1 LNTKPAILNNN
12 VFLNNSPSGVG
23 GKVEGI
29 AIVMDI
35 GGTKIK
41 LGLVQD
47 NKILCTTS
55 IDAASSNGLKKNLS
69 MIESAINE
77 MLKQFSINKNEI
89 KGVGI
94 SMPGI
99 VDSKQKK
106 VLSIDNKFNDVVEM
120 NLSEWIDNTWQTNLE
135 IENDA
140 RCALIGEWQFGK
152 GKGYDNVVLM
162 TIGTGVGS
170 SAVIE
175 GRILRG
181 KHFQAGCL
189 GGHFTVNING
199 AICNCGNIG
208 CVETEASTWNI
219 ERIAKQNAGYA
230 SSTLSKQN
238 KIDFENIF
246 NSANEGDELATEL
259 RNTCLDVWSA
269 AAVNLIHAYDPE
281 VLIIGGGVMASADY
295 IIPYI
300 QKKTDEHA
308 WTPWGKVKIEAA
320 ENINAAA
327 LLGAAY
333 LVFNN

>member
-1 LNTKPAILNNN
+1 MKTNT
-12 VFLNNSPSGVG
+12 
-23 GKVEGI
+23 

-41 LGLVQD
+41 LGLVQH
-47 NKILCTTS
+47 NKIITTTS
-55 IDAASSNGLKKNLS
+55 IDAHSSNGLKEKLPA
-69 MIESAINE
+69 IETLVNN
-77 MLKQFSINKNEI
+77 MLQQHNIHTNEI
-89 KGVGI
+89 VGVGI

-99 VDSKQKK
+99 IDSKQKK

-120 NLSEWIDNTWQTNLE
+120 NLSEWISNTWNTNLA

-152 GKGYDNVVLM
+152 GKGHDNVVLM

-175 GRILRG
+175 GKVLRG

-189 GGHFTVNING
+189 GGHFTINING

-219 ERIAKQNAGYA
+219 ERIAKQHELYN
-230 SSTLSKQN
+230 SSTLSTQN

-246 NSANEGDELATEL
+246 NAAENGDTLAKIL
-259 RNTCLDVWSA
+259 REQCVDVWSA

-300 QKKTDEHA
+300 QNKTDKHA

-327 LLGAAY
+327 LLGAAW
-333 LVFNN
+333 LVYNN

>member
-1 LNTKPAILNNN
+1 MNIKTSIQNNDA
-12 VFLNNSPSGVG
+12 LANSPSGFG
-23 GKVEGI
+23 GI

-41 LGLVQD
+41 LGLVAGD
-47 NKILCTTS
+47 KIICTAS
-55 IDAASSNGLKKNLS
+55 IEAESSIGLKEKLPV
-69 MIESAINE
+69 IESTIND
-77 MLKQFSINKNEI
+77 MLDQHAINKNEI

-99 VDSKQKK
+99 VDSVQKK
-106 VLSIDNKFNDVVEM
+106 VLSIDNKFNDVVGM
-120 NLSEWIDNTWQTNLE
+120 NLSGWITNTWQTNLE

-162 TIGTGVGS
+162 TIGTGIGS

-175 GRILRG
+175 GKVLRG

-189 GGHFTVNING
+189 GGHFTINVNG
-199 AICNCGNIG
+199 VKCNCGNIG

-219 ERIAKQNAGYA
+219 ERIAKLHAAYA
-230 SSTLSKQN
+230 SSMLAQQN
-238 KIDFENIF
+238 KLDFETIYRC
-246 NSANEGDELATEL
+246 ANADDTLAKEL
-259 RNTCLDVWSA
+259 RDTCLDVWSA

-281 VLIIGGGVMASADY
+281 VLVIGGGIMASADY

-308 WTPWGKVKIEAA
+308 WTPWGKVKIVAA
-320 ENINAAA
+320 ENINAAS

-333 LVFNN
+333 LVFKN

>member
-1 LNTKPAILNNN
+1 MKTSASIQYTSD
-12 VFLNNSPSGVG
+12 NSPSGNG
-23 GKVEGI
+23 GGSI
-29 AIVMDI
+29 AIVLDI

-41 LGLVQD
+41 MGLVQQD
-47 NKILCTTS
+47 KIISVSS
-55 IDAASSNGLKKNLS
+55 IDSESSNGLTGKLPAIETAVNTMLQQKN
-69 MIESAINE
+69 IEQGDIA
-77 MLKQFSINKNEI
+77 
-89 KGVGI
+89 GVGI

-106 VLSIDNKFNDVVEM
+106 VLSIDNKFNDVVHM
-120 NLSEWIDNTWQTNLE
+120 DLSQWIFNTWHTDLKM
-135 IENDA
+135 ENDA

-162 TIGTGVGS
+162 TIGTGIGS

-175 GRILRG
+175 GNVLRG

-189 GGHFTVNING
+189 GGHFTINING
-199 AICNCGNIG
+199 EICNCGNKG
-208 CVETEASTWNI
+208 CVEVEASTWNI
-219 ERIAKQNAGYA
+219 ERIAKHHEAYN
-230 SSTLSKQN
+230 SSVLSAQN
-238 KIDFENIF
+238 KIDFESVF
-246 NSANEGDELATEL
+246 SYAEKGDVLAAIL
-259 RNTCLDVWSA
+259 REQCLNVWSA

-281 VLIIGGGVMASADY
+281 ILIIGGGVMASAGY

-300 QKKTDEHA
+300 QQKVNAHA

>member
-1 LNTKPAILNNN
+1 MT
-12 VFLNNSPSGVG
+12 
-23 GKVEGI
+23 

-41 LGLVQD
+41 LGLVAG
-47 NKILCTTS
+47 NKILCTSS
-55 IDAASSNGLKKNLS
+55 IDAESSVGLKEKLPA
-69 MIESAINE
+69 IERTVNDMMNQHA
-77 MLKQFSINKNEI
+77 INKNEL

-99 VDSKQKK
+99 VDSVQKK

-120 NLSEWIDNTWQTNLE
+120 NLSEWITNTWQTDLA

-162 TIGTGVGS
+162 TIGTGIGS

-175 GRILRG
+175 GKVLRG

-189 GGHFTVNING
+189 GGHFTINLNG
-199 AICNCGNIG
+199 SKCNCGNIG

-219 ERIAKQNAGYA
+219 ERIAKQHPAYA
-230 SSTLSKQN
+230 LSMLSQQN
-238 KIDFENIF
+238 KLDFETIYRC
-246 NSANEGDELATEL
+246 ANDNDALAKEL
-259 RNTCLDVWSA
+259 RDTCLDVWSA

-281 VLIIGGGVMASADY
+281 VLVIGGGIMASADY